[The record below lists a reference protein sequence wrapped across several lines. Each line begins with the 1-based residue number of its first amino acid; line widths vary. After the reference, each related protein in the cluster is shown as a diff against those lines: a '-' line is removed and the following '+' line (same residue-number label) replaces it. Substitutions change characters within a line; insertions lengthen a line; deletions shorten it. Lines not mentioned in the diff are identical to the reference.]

1 MKKKII
7 IHNGNIGIGGQE
19 KMLIQFLNI
28 LSPEKYE
35 VLLLIEEDKGIE
47 NAYLTDIPKW
57 VQYEFLTTEK
67 FMSQLEKYKRNK
79 NIIRKLMYSIY
90 LTLKK
95 RIAIKKTMKFLS
107 YSDIIIDY
115 DMGLLRKLHKLK
127 LDNKVIVGWSHAGQ
141 GQLPSNSKKRKNL
154 EKYDYIVT
162 INEEMKK
169 GYERNT
175 KHPKI
180 LKIYNFMDF
189 KEILAKSNAK
199 IIDNYNSY
207 ILNIGSLTENK
218 NQRLLIRAF
227 ANLKKNYDIAEKLI
241 LIGEGKEKQQLL
253 KLINELNMEEE
264 IFLLGQ
270 KKNPYKYIK
279 NSLLY
284 VICSKN
290 EGLPLTC
297 IEALALGKMVIAT
310 NTNGTR
316 EILENSK
323 YGKIIEKDS
332 IESLEKNLYFYIKN
346 KDARE
351 EYENNALKRAEVF
364 KKEKARKVIEEFMD
378 RL

>member
-79 NIIRKLMYSIY
+79 NIIGKLMYSIY

-141 GQLPSNSKKRKNL
+141 GELPSNSKKRKNL

-169 GYERNT
+169 GYKRNT

-189 KEILAKSNAK
+189 KEILAKSNEK
-199 IIDNYNSY
+199 ITDNYNSY

-218 NQRLLIRAF
+218 NQQLLIRAF

-323 YGKIIEKDS
+323 YGKIIENDS

-351 EYENNALKRAEVF
+351 EYENNTLKRAEVF
-364 KKEKARKVIEEFMD
+364 KKEKARKVIEEFID
-378 RL
+378 IL